1 MEAKIYNI
9 EGKEA
14 GTIALSEKVFGLP
27 WNADLVHQ
35 VVVSMQSN
43 KRSNTAHTKD
53 RGEVRG
59 GGRKPWQQK
68 GTGRARHGSRRSPI
82 WKGGGMTHGPRN
94 ERNYEKKINK
104 KMSAKALAT
113 LLSEKFRTGHV
124 IFVDE
129 LSLKASKTKEA
140 AKVISS
146 LASVRGFE
154 KLSYKRAGTAL
165 LALPKKEVATER
177 SFRNLPNAMV
187 GEVRN
192 LNPLDLIGN
201 RYLLIVNPKE
211 SVAMIEKRL
220 S

>member
-14 GTIALSEKVFGLP
+14 GKISLSEKVFGLP

-59 GGRKPWQQK
+59 GGKKPWQQK

-82 WKGGGMTHGPRN
+82 WKGGGATHGPRN
-94 ERNYEKKINK
+94 ERNYDKKVNK
-104 KMSAKALAT
+104 KMGQKALAV
-113 LLSEKFRTGHV
+113 LLSEKFRTGHIV
-124 IFVDE
+124 FVDE
-129 LSLKASKTKEA
+129 LTLKAQKTREA
-140 AKVISS
+140 AKVITS
-146 LASVRGFE
+146 LAGISGFE
-154 KLSYKRAGTAL
+154 KLSYKKKGNAL
-165 LALPKKEVATER
+165 LAFPKKEAALEK
-177 SFRNLPNAMV
+177 SFRNLQNTLI

-192 LNPLDLIGN
+192 LNPLDLITH
-201 RYLLIVNPKE
+201 RYILIVNPKE
-211 SVAMIEKRL
+211 SVPMLEKRL
-220 S
+220 A